1 MDLQL
6 TLILHKAAAQCPQQ
20 RALHYAG
27 EDFSYESF
35 TQRVAKLAQV
45 LHQHGVGAND
55 RVGMLALNSHRFVEF
70 YFGTWWAGAVVNPV
84 NIRWSA
90 REIAYSL
97 DDCDTQVLLVDDQFL
112 PLLPEIR
119 QHSRALRTVI
129 YAGNGTA
136 PPDLPSYED
145 LLAGASPAA
154 DAQRQGDDL
163 AAIMYTGGTTGKPK
177 GVMLSHRN
185 LLSNALSVLIA
196 VPRSSSA
203 IALVCAPIFHIGGWG
218 MVLQSLHSLSTLVM
232 LPMFNPQTV
241 LQAITTQRATEM
253 FLVPTMLKMLM
264 EHPEFAQHDM
274 GSIATLIYGAA
285 AIDESL
291 LLQAM
296 RAFTN
301 ARFYQAYGMTECA
314 PVTSILAHE
323 DHLPQAGQPAR
334 LRSAGRPV
342 AISHVRIADTENQ
355 ELPRGQVGELQV
367 RGPHVMQ
374 GYWNQPAATASS
386 LAQGWMHTGDGAY
399 QDEAGYL
406 YVVDRVKDMIITGGE
421 NVYSAEVENA
431 LAELPAVL
439 MSAVIGIP
447 DAVYGESV
455 HAVIQLRPG
464 HELTEEQVITH
475 CKTLIASYKC
485 PRSVEFRSELPL
497 SAAGKLQKF
506 QLRAPYWANHT
517 RNIA

>member
-1 MDLQL
+1 MDMQL
-6 TLILHKAAAQCPQQ
+6 TLILHKAASECPKQ
-20 RALHYAG
+20 RAIHYAG
-27 EDFSYESF
+27 QDFSYQQFS
-35 TQRVAKLAQV
+35 QRVAKLAQV

-70 YFGTWWAGAVVNPV
+70 YFGVWWAGAVVNPV

-97 DDCDTQVLLVDDQFL
+97 DDCDTKILLVDEQFL

-119 QHSRALRTVI
+119 QHSRALQTVI
-129 YAGNGTA
+129 YAGNGPA
-136 PPDLPSYED
+136 PAGLASYED
-145 LLAGASPAA
+145 LLSAATPAA

-185 LLSNALSVLIA
+185 LLANALGVLIA
-196 VPRSSSA
+196 LPRPAGS
-203 IALVCAPIFHIGGWG
+203 IALVPAPIFHIGGCG
-218 MVLQSLHSLSTLVM
+218 SVLQSLHSLSTLVM
-232 LPMFNPQTV
+232 LPLFNPKGV
-241 LQAITTQRATEM
+241 LQAIGAQRATEM
-253 FLVPTMLKMLM
+253 FLVPTMLKMLL
-264 EHPEFAQHDM
+264 EQPEFAQHDVS
-274 GSIATLIYGAA
+274 SIGRLIYGAA
-285 AIDESL
+285 PIDDTL
-291 LLQAM
+291 LQQAM
-296 RAFTN
+296 RAFPN

-323 DHLPQAGQPAR
+323 DHLSTPNQPAR
-334 LRSAGRPV
+334 LRSAGRPIAV
-342 AISHVRIADTENQ
+342 AQVRIADTENQ

-374 GYWNQPAATASS
+374 GYWNQPQTTAST
-386 LAQGWMHTGDGAY
+386 LAHGWMHTGDGAY
-399 QDEAGYL
+399 QDEHGYL

-447 DAVYGESV
+447 HATYGEQV

-464 HELTEEQVITH
+464 HALSEAEAITH
-475 CKTLIASYKC
+475 CKSLIAGYKC
-485 PRSVEFRSELPL
+485 PRSVEFRSEMPL

-506 QLRAPYWANHT
+506 QLRAPYWEGQE
-517 RNIA
+517 RRIA